1 MRRFTAM
8 TSTSDGLA
16 LYQELERKLRDMTRA
31 IEEIK
36 PRGTALAQAEAEYRK
51 ALAKMIL
58 RLRDEGK
65 PVSIVGDLARGDEEV
80 AMLRLKRDAAEV
92 LYKSAFEAVNGMKL
106 QVRVI
111 LEQIKMEV
119 GNAERG

>member
-1 MRRFTAM
+1 M

-36 PRGTALAQAEAEYRK
+36 PRGTALAHAEAEYRK

-65 PVSIVGDLARGDEEV
+65 PVSIVGDLARGDDEV

-119 GNAERG
+119 GNA